1 MCGGF
6 DRKEGSEVMP
16 ERKTATYKAL
26 EDSGGYRFI
35 FYGDLS
41 GAHVC
46 TTKEIY
52 CGNTQEEALQA
63 AWQAEGRKH
72 FNQCRKC
79 GKWVSL
85 AMYNV
90 DVLEC
95 VECAPFEAEAKFC
108 KNCGTKIEEPIK
120 PCPTCGKPLT
130 YSGKEWSK

>member
-1 MCGGF
+1 MCGGI

-26 EDSGGYRFI
+26 EDSGGYRFM
-35 FYGDLS
+35 FYCDLS
-41 GAHVC
+41 GAHIC

-52 CGNTQEEALQA
+52 YGDTQEEALKS
-63 AWQAEGRKH
+63 AWQSEGRSH

-108 KNCGTKIEEPIK
+108 KNCGAKIEEPTK
-120 PCPTCGKPLT
+120 PCPTCGKPLA
-130 YSGKEWSK
+130 YYGKGWRK